1 MPLLRK
7 INQVLV
13 VVVLLLV
20 CLLLHSLQ
28 LRAWSSSGHRKSFNG
43 EGQAS
48 KDRQPAEDNVIPI
61 IICASEE
68 RVGATMATIHS
79 VIANTDARLFF
90 YIVTLRDSV
99 KLTRMYIEKTKLKG
113 IQYKILEFNP
123 MVLKN
128 KVKPESSRPDL
139 LHPLNFVRFYLPLLD
154 LSHEKVI
161 YLDDDVIV
169 QGDIRHLFGIYLRR
183 GHAAAFATDCDLPG
197 AHEMVQ
203 SVGMQTTY
211 MGFLDYRKQEVKD
224 LGINPSDCTFN
235 PGVFVAN
242 MKEWKKLKITKQLE
256 KWMELNFRQNI
267 YSSSMAG
274 GVATPPMLIVF
285 HAKFTRLDPLW
296 HVRHLGWSPDPFY
309 STSFL
314 QRAQLLHWN
323 GPFKPWNYPAVH
335 LEMWEK
341 WFIPDPS
348 GKFTLIRSD
357 KDS

>member
-1 MPLLRK
+1 QNMIIK
-7 INQVLV
+7 NMFK
-13 VVVLLLV
+13 
-20 CLLLHSLQ
+20 
-28 LRAWSSSGHRKSFNG
+28 KSYQIKN
-43 EGQAS
+43 ENIV
-48 KDRQPAEDNVIPI
+48 K
-61 IICASEE
+61 
-68 RVGATMATIHS
+68 
-79 VIANTDARLFF
+79 FF
-90 YIVTLRDSV
+90 
-99 KLTRMYIEKTKLKG
+99 K
-113 IQYKILEFNP
+113 
-123 MVLKN
+123 
-128 KVKPESSRPDL
+128 
-139 LHPLNFVRFYLPLLD
+139 FYFFT
-154 LSHEKVI
+154 
-161 YLDDDVIV
+161 
-169 QGDIRHLFGIYLRR
+169 GDIRHLFGIYLRR

-203 SVGMQTTY
+203 SIGMQTTY

-335 LEMWEK
+335 LDMWEK

-348 GKFTLIRSD
+348 GKFTLIPLPD
-357 KDS
+357 T